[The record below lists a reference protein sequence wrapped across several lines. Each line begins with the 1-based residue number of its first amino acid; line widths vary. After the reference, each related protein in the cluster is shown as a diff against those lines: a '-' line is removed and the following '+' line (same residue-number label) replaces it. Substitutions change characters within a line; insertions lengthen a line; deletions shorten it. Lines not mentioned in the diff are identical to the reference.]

1 VISED
6 TVKHQDSRCQCKC
19 PDVSTVGANIDYVHE
34 FSLSN
39 KDTRSIYINSSVKA
53 EDCNCQKVVLT
64 QINLN
69 KTQADS
75 FCPRCQCK
83 YQVRSL
89 TIIKV
94 VVILVIWVI
103 SILVIYM
110 GFLSCLEPLLNRRG
124 GGACA
129 IPGRS
134 NVSYRE
140 HRDEIRSN
148 GPEDSDDDRGGRTVE
163 AIDPSTGTP
172 MHALGGRGENIIQR
186 LDATQSRWKRQV
198 QEQRRNIYDKHNM
211 LN

>member
-1 VISED
+1 MKHKTFHFMLLFICVLSCCPFVISED

-19 PDVSTVGANIDYVHE
+19 PDVSTVGATIGQQLDDY
-34 FSLSN
+34 SLNN

-53 EDCNCQKVVLT
+53 EDCDCEKVVLPKT
-64 QINLN
+64 NLN
-69 KTQADS
+69 KTQAES

-148 GPEDSDDDRGGRTVE
+148 APEDR
-163 AIDPSTGTP
+163 
-172 MHALGGRGENIIQR
+172 
-186 LDATQSRWKRQV
+186 
-198 QEQRRNIYDKHNM
+198 
-211 LN
+211 

>member
-1 VISED
+1 MKHIAFNSISILILKLLVVGFPFVYCED
-6 TVKHQDSRCQCKC
+6 SVKHQDSRCQCKC
-19 PDVSTVGANIDYVHE
+19 PDVSTVGANNERIMDEWSTLEH
-34 FSLSN
+34 

-53 EDCNCQKVVLT
+53 EDCDCEKVVLPKL
-64 QINLN
+64 NLN
-69 KTQADS
+69 QTQADS

-83 YQVRSL
+83 YQIRSL

-124 GGACA
+124 ASTCA

-140 HRDEIRSN
+140 HRDEISRPNSAN
-148 GPEDSDDDRGGRTVE
+148 IPEDR
-163 AIDPSTGTP
+163 
-172 MHALGGRGENIIQR
+172 
-186 LDATQSRWKRQV
+186 
-198 QEQRRNIYDKHNM
+198 
-211 LN
+211 

>member
-1 VISED
+1 MKHKTINPVFSLLLMVCVLCCCPFVISED

-19 PDVSTVGANIDYVHE
+19 PDVSTVGANIDQRNIDE

-53 EDCNCQKVVLT
+53 EDCDCEKVVLPKT
-64 QINLN
+64 NLN
-69 KTQADS
+69 KTQAES

-134 NVSYRE
+134 SVSYRE
-140 HRDEIRSN
+140 HRDEVRSSVQA
-148 GPEDSDDDRGGRTVE
+148 EDR
-163 AIDPSTGTP
+163 
-172 MHALGGRGENIIQR
+172 
-186 LDATQSRWKRQV
+186 
-198 QEQRRNIYDKHNM
+198 
-211 LN
+211 

>member
-1 VISED
+1 MNHLDSSVILALLLTFLVAFFPFVICED
-6 TVKHQDSRCQCKC
+6 SVKHQDSRCQCKC
-19 PDVSTVGANIDYVHE
+19 PDVSTVGANNDRPINDYTSN
-34 FSLSN
+34 SLEN
-39 KDTRSIYINSSVKA
+39 QDIRSIYINSSVKA
-53 EDCNCQKVVLT
+53 EDCDCQKVVLPKL
-64 QINLN
+64 NLN
-69 KTQADS
+69 QTQAES

-124 GGACA
+124 GAACV

-140 HRDEIRSN
+140 HRDEIRSSI
-148 GPEDSDDDRGGRTVE
+148 PEDR
-163 AIDPSTGTP
+163 
-172 MHALGGRGENIIQR
+172 
-186 LDATQSRWKRQV
+186 
-198 QEQRRNIYDKHNM
+198 
-211 LN
+211 